1 MTSLEGYVVVA
12 QNNGKKS
19 VYTLKLFQF
28 LSIRPNVFWAV
39 FVAVGAKHY
48 TILYFV

>member
-1 MTSLEGYVVVA
+1 MTSLEGFVVVA

-19 VYTLKLFQF
+19 VYTLKFQF
-28 LSIRPNVFWAV
+28 LLLDQMFFGAV
-39 FVAVGAKHY
+39 FVAVGDKHY

>member
-1 MTSLEGYVVVA
+1 MRNAIGHQGENER
-12 QNNGKKS
+12 QRKKS
-19 VYTLKLFQF
+19 VSFCLLDQMFF
-28 LSIRPNVFWAV
+28 GAV